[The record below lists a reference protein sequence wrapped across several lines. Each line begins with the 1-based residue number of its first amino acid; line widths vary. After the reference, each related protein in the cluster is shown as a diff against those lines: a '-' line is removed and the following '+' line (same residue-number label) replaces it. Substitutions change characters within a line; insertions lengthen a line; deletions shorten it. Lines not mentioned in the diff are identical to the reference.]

1 MKKSK
6 FTLVIVLG
14 LVLCLLCGT
23 TTTFSWFNRPGSISG
38 DSLTYSG
45 SYNVSNGKDIT
56 AVTYAATKDDGS
68 VYSNAQFDFNTLT
81 AVPAHKTKYFCTE
94 VKNTGAAPQ
103 SISLFLKNSDSNT
116 LSVGVNSPLRT
127 YKRFTSDSQTSDV
140 VTTPCNVNKK
150 NVYVGFVTADF
161 LPENFKA
168 DRNNLNLGDYF
179 LHYWNDKGS
188 DDAPVNNSFLKK
200 DVEYTLAT
208 EGYLNFR
215 ANYDISYCT
224 IPYNYNNVKI
234 DKVKMYKKKGNN
246 DKDWY
251 GGDNND
257 VDKNNTV
264 LWFHW
269 KGNNQDGLT
278 AVYEQTKVNGD
289 LAKAAGISSFYS
301 KAEAVVGKEFDL
313 SAKAQGT
320 VTYTSSKTDVAT
332 VDGNGKVTAIKAGK
346 TTITVT
352 STGVYGDVITAE
364 CELTV
369 SKEPVKSLYIPIV
382 TNMKVE
388 GTAAGSDP
396 VVTKVY
402 WYIKNDTASNAAYSL
417 GDVQI
422 SL

>member
-38 DSLTYSG
+38 DSLTYSD
-45 SYNVSNGKDIT
+45 SYNVTNGKDIT
-56 AVTYAATKDDGS
+56 AVTYAASKPDGS
-68 VYSNAQFDFNTLT
+68 EYSANPFNFNGLQN
-81 AVPAHKTKYFCTE
+81 VSAHETKYFCTE

-103 SISLFLKNSDSNT
+103 SISLFLNNQETNK

-127 YKRFTSDSQTSDV
+127 YRRVTSDSQTSGV
-140 VTTPCNVNKK
+140 SMTPCNVNKK
-150 NVYVGFVTADF
+150 NVYVGFVTADSY
-161 LPENFKA
+161 PEMPKNFQA
-168 DRNNLNLGDYF
+168 DRDSLKNGDYF
-179 LHYWNDKGS
+179 LRYWGNGTG
-188 DDAPVNNSFLKK
+188 DAPVNNSFLKK

-208 EGYLNFR
+208 GYENFK

-224 IPYNYNNVKI
+224 IPYNYNG
-234 DKVKMYKKKGNN
+234 VKMYKKDNGEKWCYGSETGN
-246 DKDWY
+246 
-251 GGDNND
+251 
-257 VDKNNTV
+257 VDTDNTV
-264 LWFHW
+264 LGFYW
-269 KGNNQDGLT
+269 KGYNQDRLT
-278 AVYEQTKVNGD
+278 AAYERTKVNGQ

-301 KAEAVVGKEFDL
+301 KAEAVVGNRFDL

-332 VDGNGKVTAIKAGK
+332 VDGEGKVDAKKAGK

-352 STGVYGDVITAE
+352 STGVYGDKITAE
-364 CELTV
+364 CVLTV
-369 SKEPVKSLYIPIV
+369 SKEPVKSSYIPIV
-382 TNMKVE
+382 TNMKIE
-388 GTAAGSDP
+388 GATDSNPA
-396 VVTKVY
+396 VTKVY
-402 WYIKNDTASNAAYSL
+402 WYIKNDTQTNAVYSL